1 MIRRLTLALALSAAW
16 SLHAQTA
23 LPPAPA
29 RAAAPAA
36 GGELSL
42 DGNKTSFD
50 DQTQEIRLEGKAKI
64 TDGVVLLVADQ
75 IIYNKATDI
84 ATATGH
90 IVYTRGNIRL
100 LADRFVYDR
109 RKDTFTADN
118 VRVGR
123 YPYFIEGFSASGSL
137 KEITIQR
144 ARASYGEPGPW
155 QPTLSA
161 ATLVFLPETEEIKS
175 QDVMLG
181 IGHAQP
187 IPIPRFNHKFAAPT
201 LFAADTINAGYRR
214 SLGVFVEGS
223 LLAPVA
229 PGLRFGADVG
239 IYTDRGVM
247 VGPSGRYF
255 DEKDPEKL
263 SGFFRSGYIND
274 HGDKGV
280 DNVLGRPVPEDRA
293 YAEWQH
299 RQQLTPDLTLLA
311 SANWWKDAEVYRDF
325 RSRSFYRVQE
335 PDTFVEAVYAGE
347 NYFVSAFARAQ
358 PNRFHRV
365 QERLPEV
372 RFDLLPTPLGQGFIH
387 RFNASAA
394 MLREDPIYP
403 RSRAPWDPFL
413 LYVLEL
419 AGASS
424 VTSSSDFFGTMST
437 VRLDAYYG
445 LERPIPVRDWLTLT
459 PVAGG
464 RVTHYTNSK
473 IGGTDLSDY
482 TRGLGEIGADAVLR
496 LSGVFDYKNPQWKID
511 GIRHLLTPRLSY
523 RYIPDAD
530 KGRYR
535 FPQIDRRARISR
547 YPELPSFFFDDD
559 EAYNYTPY
567 LQPLGLGDIR
577 NIDDLRAT
585 NTLRLSLDNVLQ
597 TRDPKGGSR
606 DLLALNVGTDFRFRR
621 TAREKNISETHVEV
635 ALTPASWLQFDA
647 YQSFAEKS
655 FTTQEFNSGV
665 TIRDGRAW
673 SMRFSNN
680 FLRDQIE
687 DYMVEGRARIN
698 ERLEALTRLR
708 YDVRTRRFTEQAY
721 GVVQNLGNT
730 WLVSYT
736 VSVYEG
742 RARES
747 SFGFNVQIDTVRF

>member
-23 LPPAPA
+23 PASPPDITA
-29 RAAAPAA
+29 
-36 GGELSL
+36 
-42 DGNKTSFD
+42 DN
-50 DQTQEIRLEGKAKI
+50 QEIIKSTGEARLTGNARLS
-64 TDGVVLLVADQ
+64 DGTLLLLADQ
-75 IIYNKATDI
+75 IIYNRAADT

-109 RKDTFTADN
+109 KKDTFTADN
-118 VRVGR
+118 VRIGR
-123 YPYFIEGFSASGSL
+123 YPYFIEGFSASGSR

-223 LLAPVA
+223 LLAPVS
-229 PGLRFGADVG
+229 PGLRLGADLG

-280 DNVLGRPVPEDRA
+280 DNVRGRPVPEDRA

-311 SANWWKDAEVYRDF
+311 SANWWKDPEVYRDF
-325 RSRSFYRVQE
+325 RSRSFFRVQE
-335 PDTFVEAVYAGE
+335 PDTFVEAVYTGQ
-347 NYFVSAFARAQ
+347 NYFLSAFARPQ

-394 MLREDPIYP
+394 MLREDPVSFGVYPWSPFVAQFAVP
-403 RSRAPWDPFL
+403 RSVATLP
-413 LYVLEL
+413 EL
-419 AGASS
+419 
-424 VTSSSDFFGTMST
+424 FGTAKT
-437 VRLDAYYG
+437 TRLDAYYG
-445 LERPIPVRDWLTLT
+445 LERPITPRDWLSIT
-459 PVAGG
+459 PIVGG
-464 RVTHYTNSK
+464 RLTHYTDSTLGRYK
-473 IGGTDLSDY
+473 FSDY
-482 TRGLGEIGADAVLR
+482 TRALGEVGVDAVLR
-496 LSGVFDYKNPQWKID
+496 SSGTFDYKNPLWKID
-511 GIRHLLTPRLSY
+511 GLRHLFTPRISY

-530 KGRYR
+530 KGFSRI
-535 FPQIDRRARISR
+535 PAIDRRALIDSAD
-547 YPELPSFFFDDD
+547 PFFLD
-559 EAYNYTPY
+559 EDYTYLPY

-606 DLLALNVGTDFRFRR
+606 DLVSLNVGTDFRFRR

-687 DYMVEGRARIN
+687 DYMVEGRGRIN

-736 VSVYEG
+736 ISVYEG

-747 SFGFNVQIDTVRF
+747 SFGFNIQIDTVRF

>member
-23 LPPAPA
+23 PATTP
-29 RAAAPAA
+29 
-36 GGELSL
+36 
-42 DGNKTSFD
+42 DITSD
-50 DQTQEIRLEGKAKI
+50 KQEILQATGEARLTGNARL
-64 TDGVVLLVADQ
+64 TDGTLLLLADEM
-75 IIYNKATDI
+75 IYNRGSNTI
-84 ATATGH
+84 TATGH
-90 IVYTRGNIRL
+90 IVYTRGDIRL

-109 RKDTFTADN
+109 TKETFTADN
-118 VRVGR
+118 IRVGR
-123 YPYFIEGFSASGSL
+123 YPYFIEGFSASGSR

-161 ATLVFLPETEEIKS
+161 ATIVFSPDTQEIKS

-181 IGHAQP
+181 IGHTQP
-187 IPIPRFNHKFAAPT
+187 IPIPRFNHRFAAPA
-201 LFAADTINAGYRR
+201 LFAADSLSAGYRR
-214 SLGVFVEGS
+214 SLGVFAEGS

-229 PGLRFGADVG
+229 PGLRLGADIGV
-239 IYTDRGVM
+239 YTDRGVM

-255 DEKDPEKL
+255 NEKDPEKL

-274 HGDKGV
+274 HGDKGF
-280 DNVLGRPVPEDRA
+280 DNVFGKAVPEERA

-299 RQQLTPDLTLLA
+299 RQQLTPDLTLTA
-311 SANWWKDAEVYRDF
+311 SANWWKDPEVYRDF

-335 PDTFVEAVYAGE
+335 PDTFVEAVYTGQ
-347 NYFVSAFARAQ
+347 NYFLSAFARPQ

-403 RSRAPWDPFL
+403 RIRWPWDPFL
-413 LYVLEL
+413 LDLVEM

-424 VTSSSDFFGTMST
+424 LTSSTDYFGQFST
-437 VRLDAYYG
+437 TRLDAYYG
-445 LERPIPVRDWLTLT
+445 VERPIPVRDWLTIT

-496 LSGVFDYKNPQWKID
+496 LSGTFDYKNPRWKID
-511 GIRHLLTPRLSY
+511 GLRHLFTPRVSY

-530 KGRYR
+530 KGRNR
-535 FPQIDRRARISR
+535 LPQIDRRARIAR
-547 YPELPSFFFDDD
+547 YPEFPAAVPYDD
-559 EAYNYTPY
+559 EAYNYLPY

-577 NIDDLRAT
+577 SVDDLRAT

-597 TRDPKGGSR
+597 TREPKGGSR
-606 DLLALNVGTDFRFRR
+606 DLVALNVGTDFRFRR

-655 FTTQEFNSGV
+655 FDTQEFNSGV

-673 SMRFSNN
+673 SLRFSNN

-687 DYMVEGRARIN
+687 DYMVEGRRRIN

-708 YDVRTRRFTEQAY
+708 YDVRTRRFTEQSY